1 MSTQTVRPT
10 NGQPAAK
17 RRTQAIAGAL
27 AGLVVV
33 IVLFAVFF
41 GVKAGKSDKPAAAPA
56 AAAASADPTAEPTA
70 EPSAAA
76 PTEEPSTAQPAA
88 VDTPAALSKQPDV
101 KAGQGTVTK
110 LTVTP
115 LVKGTGP
122 VVKAGQTI
130 TVNYVVV
137 TYKDGKLVDS
147 SWQTGQP
154 FSTPIGTGALIKGW
168 DQAIP
173 GQKVGS
179 RLQLDVPAALAY
191 GAQQGDL
198 RFVVDILAAK

>member
-1 MSTQTVRPT
+1 MSSQTVP
-10 NGQPAAK
+10 PATDAGK
-17 RRTQAIAGAL
+17 RRVQAIAGAL

-41 GVKAGKSDKPAAAPA
+41 AVKAGNDKPAAQPA
-56 AAAASADPTAEPTA
+56 AAQASATPTAAP

-76 PTEEPSTAQPAA
+76 PADPGQPAPA
-88 VDTPAALSKQPDV
+88 DTPAGLAKEPVVQGG
-101 KAGQGTVTK
+101 AGTVKK

-122 VVKAGQTI
+122 AVKAGQTI

-137 TYKDGKLVDS
+137 TYKDGQVVDS
-147 SWQTGQP
+147 SWKSGQP

-198 RFVVDILAAK
+198 RFVVDILAAQ